1 MAKGHFNLYGATLE
15 EKAQV
20 DSWLEWVQHE
30 LEPSLLT
37 WLYTV
42 LGHLDADAGV

>member
-1 MAKGHFNLYGATLE
+1 
-15 EKAQV
+15 
-20 DSWLEWVQHE
+20 VQHE